1 MFELKLLRK
10 EAVPAALK
18 KATRYRLLDEP
29 VEAESICLD
38 ILRVDPGNQ
47 QALVTLLLSLTDQ
60 LEGNYAIS
68 SKQAQEVLGQLRD
81 EYEHDYYAGIISERQ
96 AKARLVHSFP
106 GSHFDAYDLLYEAMT
121 LYEKA
126 DTMRPPGNDDA
137 RLRWN
142 TCARIIERNKLV
154 PRAGDDREPPLE

>member
-10 EAVPAALK
+10 EAVPAALE
-18 KATRYRLLDEP
+18 KATRYRLLNEP

-38 ILRVDPGNQ
+38 ILRADPGNQ

-60 LEGNYAIS
+60 LETSYAVS
-68 SKQAQEVLGQLRD
+68 STQAQEVLGGITD
-81 EYEHDYYAGIISERQ
+81 EYEHAYYAGIICERQ
-96 AKARLVHSFP
+96 AKARLVQSFP
-106 GSHFDAYDLLYEAMT
+106 GTTFDAYDLLYEAMT

-126 DTMRPPGNDDA
+126 DMMRPAGNDDA

-142 TCARIIERNKLV
+142 TCARIIQRNKLS